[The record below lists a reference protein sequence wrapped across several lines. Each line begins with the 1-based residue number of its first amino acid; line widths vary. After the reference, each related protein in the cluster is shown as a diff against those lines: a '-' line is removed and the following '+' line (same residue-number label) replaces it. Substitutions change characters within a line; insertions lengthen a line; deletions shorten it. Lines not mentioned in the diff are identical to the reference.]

1 MHLLKRSVVATLLV
15 ATVITSCSKND
26 DNNNTPTPPTPPVPQ
41 KTVKLANDAKFG
53 AILTDSTGRTLYF
66 FSDDAQSTSTC
77 TGGCTDL
84 WPTFLVDSA
93 ALTIDASLTRADF
106 TTVTRPDGT
115 KQTAYKGWPLYYYK
129 GDTQA
134 GQTNGDNV
142 LKIWFVAKPDYTV
155 MVSNFQLTGND
166 GNKYQLNDTGGVVP
180 GTAPSLYLVDD
191 RGLTLYSFFIDSVGK
206 NTFSTGDATHDAIWP
221 IYEISE
227 VKAVPTGFNKADF
240 TIITVLGKKQIS
252 YKGWPM
258 YYFGQDAKVRGANKG
273 VSVPAPNKW
282 PVMYTTSKAA
292 PGAVSNPGGGDGNPS
307 YPPYPTYP

>member
-1 MHLLKRSVVATLLV
+1 MHLLKKTVVATLLV
-15 ATVITSCSKND
+15 ATVISACSKDD
-26 DNNNTPTPPTPPVPQ
+26 DNNNTPPPTPPVPQ

-66 FSDDAQSTSTC
+66 FSNDAQSTSTC

-93 ALTIDASLTRADF
+93 ALTIDASLNRADF
-106 TTVTRPDGT
+106 TTVTRPDGS

-142 LKIWFVAKPDYTV
+142 AKIWFVAKPDYTV
-155 MVSNFQLTGND
+155 MVSNFQLTGHD
-166 GNKYQLNDTGGVVP
+166 GKSYMLNDTGAIVA
-180 GTAPSLYLVDD
+180 GTTPSLYLVDD
-191 RGLTLYSFFIDSVGK
+191 RGLTLYRFFTDSVGK
-206 NTFSTGDATHDAIWP
+206 NTFSTGDPSHDAIWP
-221 IYEISE
+221 IYEVSE

-240 TIITVLGKKQIS
+240 AIITVLGKKQIT
-252 YKGWPM
+252 YKGWPV

-273 VSVPAPNKW
+273 ISFPAPDKW
-282 PVMYTTSKAA
+282 QVLYSTTKSA
-292 PGAVSNPGGGDGNPS
+292 PGRASTPGGGETPGN
-307 YPPYPTYP
+307 PTYPIYP